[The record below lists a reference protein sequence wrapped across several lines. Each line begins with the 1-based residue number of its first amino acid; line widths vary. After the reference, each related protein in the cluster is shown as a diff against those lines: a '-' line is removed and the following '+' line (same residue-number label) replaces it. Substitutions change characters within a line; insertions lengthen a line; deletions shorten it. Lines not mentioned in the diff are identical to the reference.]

1 MCVCEKCT
9 TLNEWERVAT
19 VSKNCE
25 NDLCT
30 WHIFVSYLHMLRHML
45 VLIRS
50 CFHHQL
56 NAVWQHTW
64 IIVCVRAV
72 VRCRNLCRIPGKQP
86 IVPDNL
92 VYIHLCITI
101 GYGRLF
107 FFLPCSPLPC
117 DAFYI
122 LLFLSHSPLYRD
134 FWRKKKTRSEF
145 VQKANKCTLRCLC
158 RWELNEF
165 IRKIVFLDVLIYSR
179 VWTWYQHRNSH
190 EHEIL
195 CDVLQFVGHIGGRFW
210 GSIIFFSWNQC
221 LRRFNADQDSQDHS
235 HCFRNYCLPYDPLLY
250 VEQKKMESIS
260 RTIIFA
266 TCEYHF

>member
-1 MCVCEKCT
+1 MILKNIENSRVAPAAFLKPYVWCVCVSVCEKCT

-145 VQKANKCTLRCLC
+145 VVCTESKQMHSTLPLPLRIKWIHTEYRIPGC
-158 RWELNEF
+158 
-165 IRKIVFLDVLIYSR
+165 
-179 VWTWYQHRNSH
+179 
-190 EHEIL
+190 
-195 CDVLQFVGHIGGRFW
+195 
-210 GSIIFFSWNQC
+210 
-221 LRRFNADQDSQDHS
+221 FN
-235 HCFRNYCLPYDPLLY
+235 
-250 VEQKKMESIS
+250 
-260 RTIIFA
+260 IFA
-266 TCEYHF
+266 GVNVISAQELTWAWDTLWRLAICRSHRRSILREHNFFFLKPMFATFQCGSG